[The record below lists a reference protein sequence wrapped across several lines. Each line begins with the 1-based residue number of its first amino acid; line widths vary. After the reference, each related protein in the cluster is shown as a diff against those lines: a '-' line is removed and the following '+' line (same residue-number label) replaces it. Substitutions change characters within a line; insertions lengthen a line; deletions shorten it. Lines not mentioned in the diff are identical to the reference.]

1 MRVTPLTLQTPV
13 VTFVYASVKLMLQH
27 KCWCLPPVLQLR
39 FLDQE
44 IIWNSSLDINTIIK
58 VQENALW
65 ISEQISTNDSFDFWA
80 GMSRSLQLVL
90 YLTGLLVLG
99 CLVLF
104 SSFQTFTATRSVRM
118 MLSPSREAKDVP
130 VKILLLAYGRTGSS
144 LLGDI
149 LSSDKRTAFFYEP
162 SGWVIPPDI

>member
-1 MRVTPLTLQTPV
+1 MRVTPLALQTPV

-27 KCWCLPPVLQLR
+27 KCWCLPFSFATS

-44 IIWNSSLDINTIIK
+44 IIWKSSLDINTIIK
-58 VQENALW
+58 AQENAFW

-104 SSFQTFTATRSVRM
+104 SLFQTFTATSSVRM
-118 MLSPSREAKDVP
+118 MLSPSREVP

>member
-1 MRVTPLTLQTPV
+1 
-13 VTFVYASVKLMLQH
+13 
-27 KCWCLPPVLQLR
+27 
-39 FLDQE
+39 
-44 IIWNSSLDINTIIK
+44 
-58 VQENALW
+58 
-65 ISEQISTNDSFDFWA
+65 
-80 GMSRSLQLVL
+80 MSRSLQLVL

-104 SSFQTFTATRSVRM
+104 SLFQTFTATSSVRM

-162 SGWVIPPDI
+162 SG